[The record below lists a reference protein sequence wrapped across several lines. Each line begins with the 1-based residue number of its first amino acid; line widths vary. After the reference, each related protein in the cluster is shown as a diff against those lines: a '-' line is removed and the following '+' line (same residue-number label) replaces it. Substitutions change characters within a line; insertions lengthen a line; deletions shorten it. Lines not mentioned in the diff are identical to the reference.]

1 MWWSAAVVTVV
12 ALTSHLT
19 RVVSAV
25 PSVQPVHTGLTYG
38 DVLLTAGTW
47 STSIGNLNPNYLTNE
62 MKMKGIKHFVEYLSL
77 LEELVTFGNASV
89 AEWAMEKVEEA
100 VQVGRCSCAVVPCVC
115 VCVLYVPLFICLV
128 DARSACL
135 LATNHNIYEPTPTG
149 ALISCRSRASRSTM
163 TK

>member
-115 VCVLYVPLFICLV
+115 VCFMCLCLFAWLMHGLL
-128 DARSACL
+128 ACL
-135 LATNHNIYEPTPTG
+135 RPTTTFTNPHQPG
-149 ALISCRSRASRSTM
+149 H
-163 TK
+163 